1 MMAGIRR
8 QEGMASVEFAFL
20 AAALMLVL
28 FGIVELGRTL
38 FVLNALT
45 ESSRRGAR
53 MAAVCSLNDPA
64 IAQSAVFDGAAIV
77 PQLTTDHINV
87 QYLDEASAPTGAFS
101 QIRYVRVSIEGYRHR
116 LLIPFLSLDFNS
128 PDLAATLPRE
138 SLGWVED
145 GFQPC

>member
-1 MMAGIRR
+1 MMAGVRR
-8 QEGMASVEFAFL
+8 QEGMATVEFAFL

-53 MAAVCSLNDPA
+53 MAAVCPLNDPA

-77 PQLTTDHINV
+77 PGLTTDHINV
-87 QYLDEASAPTGAFS
+87 QYLDEVSAPTGAFS
-101 QIRYVRVSIEGYRHR
+101 QIRYIRVSIEGYSHR
-116 LLIPFLSLDFNS
+116 LLIPFLTLEFSS

-138 SLGWVED
+138 SLGWVID
-145 GFQPC
+145 AFQPC